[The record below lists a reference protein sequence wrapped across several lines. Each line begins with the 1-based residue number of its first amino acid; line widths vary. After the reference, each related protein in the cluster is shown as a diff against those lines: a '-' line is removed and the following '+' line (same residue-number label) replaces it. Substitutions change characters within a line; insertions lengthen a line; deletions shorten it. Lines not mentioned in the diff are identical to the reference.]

1 MLALRWHGPM
11 RIRSS
16 DSTEPLEGWC
26 DAGSNQG
33 VPLSQGRP
41 CMSRTRSRSCS
52 PAGGAAAGQPPAPSP
67 GVITRTRSRSHS
79 PVPTGSGVRPARLRE
94 IVKNARVPVHAEA
107 GPGAT
112 LRVCAASVSA
122 SMERNPIRY
131 AKPGTS
137 SRLQQHSRSMLHLR
151 KSLSHSIVSHES
163 DSTERAALFPRQSSE
178 PLAMLQ
184 KNKPSAQGGA
194 RGGGLG
200 TRGRLLRDGGLASPQ
215 DAGGVERREELISA
229 SACAAVDKSDRIK
242 DSMLRKLQ
250 RARRVLDTSTQR
262 SVRDASATSHEREP
276 QDEAGREAGQASG
289 GRKDAARLV
298 TKDLD
303 QCRARLSSLVLA
315 NSFVKTLSSKKESV
329 SPEAPPGPT
338 NAEHEQGE
346 EEEEEEEGQ
355 GTEMSDW
362 ALNQILMQYHTD
374 DNADFLDWN
383 VVQVRSRVILSIKK
397 Q

>member
-1 MLALRWHGPM
+1 
-11 RIRSS
+11 
-16 DSTEPLEGWC
+16 
-26 DAGSNQG
+26 
-33 VPLSQGRP
+33 
-41 CMSRTRSRSCS
+41 MS
-52 PAGGAAAGQPPAPSP
+52 
-67 GVITRTRSRSHS
+67 
-79 PVPTGSGVRPARLRE
+79 TGSGVRPARLRE
-94 IVKNARVPVHAEA
+94 LVKNARVPLHAEA
-107 GPGAT
+107 GTPASRST
-112 LRVCAASVSA
+112 LKACAASVSA

-137 SRLQQHSRSMLHLR
+137 SRLQQSSCSMLHLR
-151 KSLSHSIVSHES
+151 KSLSHSIVSRES
-163 DSTERAALFPRQSSE
+163 DSTERAALFPRESSE

-184 KNKPSAQGGA
+184 QKNKPLARGGA
-194 RGGGLG
+194 REWGLG
-200 TRGRLLRDGGLASPQ
+200 TRGKLLRDGGLPSPQ
-215 DAGGVERREELISA
+215 DAGGVERRQEVISA

-250 RARRVLDTSTQR
+250 RARRILDTSTQR
-262 SVRDASATSHEREP
+262 SDRDVSASSHERDP
-276 QDEAGREAGQASG
+276 QDEAGMEAGKASG

-315 NSFVKTLSSKKESV
+315 NRFVKTLSSKKESV
-329 SPEAPPGPT
+329 SPEAPGPT
-338 NAEHEQGE
+338 DAAPEQGE
-346 EEEEEEEGQ
+346 GEEDSQ

-383 VVQVRSRVILSIKK
+383 VVQVRSGVIHSIKK